1 MKKIIFSDIKTLLRS
16 RNFWIAVGAIIAC
29 SLLNL
34 VQTLQTDDSARFG
47 GLGLFIYAQYGNH
60 LINTLAP
67 FIPAF
72 IFMPLVA
79 KDIRSADF
87 MSAYEIGPKKHLAGR
102 AMSSMIAGGGVFI
115 IAFLVILIGF
125 FIYDPTVQTIKYVPT
140 GLFSE
145 VYNSSPLAYISLF
158 MVYSALYGAI
168 YGFFG
173 FAVGFASKSVSMA
186 MVLPGLIYHY
196 ANLIWYIF
204 EGTPLSFISLLL
216 PNLTYVFAGMQSPTL
231 YIDKALQ
238 LGIILLTGITLVITG
253 YWRLEK
259 KQDKCDEKLK
269 KAAEKA
275 KPPFET

>member
-34 VQTLQTDDSARFG
+34 VQMLQTDDSARFG
-47 GLGLFIYAQYGNH
+47 CLGLFIYAQYGNH

-72 IFMPLVA
+72 IFMPLAA
-79 KDIRSADF
+79 KDIRSAEF
-87 MSAYEIGPKKHLAGR
+87 MSVHDISPKKHLAAR
-102 AMSSMIAGGGVFI
+102 AISSLIAGGGVFI
-115 IAFLVILIGF
+115 IAFLVMLVGF
-125 FIYDPTVQTIKYVPT
+125 FIYDPTIQAIKYVPT
-140 GLFSE
+140 GLFSD
-145 VYNSSPLAYISLF
+145 VYSSSPLAYIGLF
-158 MVYSALYGAI
+158 MVYSALYGAV

-196 ANLIWYIF
+196 ANLIWYFF

-238 LGIILLTGITLVITG
+238 LGVILLTGITLVITG
-253 YWRLEK
+253 FWRLEK
-259 KQDKCDEKLK
+259 KQEKCDETLKRAAK
-269 KAAEKA
+269 KANH
-275 KPPFET
+275 PFGT